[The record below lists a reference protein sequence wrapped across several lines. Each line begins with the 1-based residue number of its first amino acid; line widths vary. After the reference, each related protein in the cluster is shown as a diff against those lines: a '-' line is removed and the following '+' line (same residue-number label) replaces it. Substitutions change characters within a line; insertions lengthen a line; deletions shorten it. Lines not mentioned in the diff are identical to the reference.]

1 MINSSSWCCKC
12 RSGTGGVTDG
22 RTCICNA
29 SRKIYK
35 QWIQMS
41 SNYKRNE
48 CIFIF
53 KIVYS
58 INVYKSV
65 GSPWRISKTSM
76 FWQQLVGSKT
86 IHLATKHCMVA
97 FKTIHLVAK
106 LAPAYEL
113 LFPILPALL
122 WKTTLG
128 DNRLCSPTATW
139 RKFSSTT
146 YTLLWW

>member
-1 MINSSSWCCKC
+1 
-12 RSGTGGVTDG
+12 
-22 RTCICNA
+22 
-29 SRKIYK
+29 
-35 QWIQMS
+35 MS

-48 CIFIF
+48 SIFIF
-53 KIVYS
+53 ENVYS

-76 FWQQLVGSKT
+76 FGRELVGSKT

-97 FKTIHLVAK
+97 FMVAK

-113 LFPILPALL
+113 LVPILPALL

-128 DNRLCSPTATW
+128 ENRLCSPTAT
-139 RKFSSTT
+139 
-146 YTLLWW
+146 